1 MQLREQSG
9 PARGGGPDG
18 DDGPDGDAPG
28 GGRWLDR
35 VLGPDDAADPRRRAA
50 RRGVVGV
57 LVGAVIMLVAA
68 TALAATGSGPA
79 VLGLSGS
86 SSGPAGA
93 PASAQEEED
102 EGPPPLTTQPGSCLT
117 WSRDDAG
124 DVREVDCAQSHLFES
139 VGAVNAAQP
148 PGAPFPADPAWQ
160 QLVTDQCT
168 PQASTYLQGRLDP
181 AGRYKAGAL
190 KPTQAAWDAGDRTV
204 RCGLQAPG
212 RTGALFSS
220 TGRVT
225 EADQA
230 VVYDAGTC
238 LGLAGKEVSDP
249 TACSETHAAEVA
261 GTVDLGTQFTGD
273 FPSVD
278 EQDNYLQPTCQRIAE
293 QYVGSAQKLTDSKLT
308 VYWTNLAEE
317 SWTAGTRRVSCNLGS
332 LLSDSSGFAPLTGK
346 AADGV
351 TIGGEA
357 PATTAPSLRPGAPAS
372 VPGTSTTA
380 PAPQGGGAAGGA
392 AGGADGGAAGGAAG
406 GSASQ
411 PGGGQQPGVQV
422 PSVPVP
428 GLGGS

>member
-1 MQLREQSG
+1 MLLRERQSG
-9 PARGGGPDG
+9 PAGDGGPDG
-18 DDGPDGDAPG
+18 DDNATDRDARG
-28 GGRWLDR
+28 MDRWLDR
-35 VLGPDDAADPRRRAA
+35 VLGADDSRDPRRRAF

-57 LVGAVIMLVAA
+57 LAGALIMLIAA
-68 TALAATGSGPA
+68 TALAATGSGPD
-79 VLGLSGS
+79 VLGLAGS

-93 PASAQEEED
+93 PASSGDDD
-102 EGPPPLTTQPGSCLT
+102 EPPPLTTQPGSCLT

-168 PQASTYLQGRLDP
+168 PQARTYLQGRLDP

-212 RTGALFSS
+212 RTGALFAS
-220 TGRVT
+220 TARVAD
-225 EADQA
+225 ADQA
-230 VVYDAGTC
+230 VVFDQGTC

-249 TACSETHAAEVA
+249 TSCSQPHAAEVA
-261 GTVDLGTQFTGD
+261 GTVDLGTQFRQG

-332 LLSDSSGFAPLTGK
+332 LLADSSGFAPLTGK

-357 PATTAPSLRPGAPAS
+357 PASVPSLRPGAPAS
-372 VPGTSTTA
+372 SPETSSAA
-380 PAPQGGGAAGGA
+380 PAPE
-392 AGGADGGAAGGAAG
+392 GGAAG
-406 GSASQ
+406 GSAVQ
-411 PGGGQQPGVQV
+411 PGTGQQPGIQV
-422 PSVPVP
+422 PSLPVP
-428 GLGGS
+428 GLGGG

>member
-1 MQLREQSG
+1 MQLRERQSG
-9 PARGGGPDG
+9 PAGPD
-18 DDGPDGDAPG
+18 DDNTDRDARG
-28 GGRWLDR
+28 VDRWLDR

-68 TALAATGSGPA
+68 TALAATGTGPD
-79 VLGLSGS
+79 VLGIAGS

-93 PASAQEEED
+93 PSSSD
-102 EGPPPLTTQPGSCLT
+102 DDDDGPPPLTTQPGSCLT

-139 VGAVNAAQP
+139 VGAVTAAQP

-168 PQASTYLQGRLDP
+168 PQARNYLQGRLDP

-225 EADQA
+225 DADQA
-230 VVYDAGTC
+230 VVFDAGTC

-261 GTVDLGTQFTGD
+261 GIVDLGTQFRGG

-317 SWTAGTRRVSCNLGS
+317 SWTAGTRRVTCNLGS
-332 LLSDSSGFAPLTGK
+332 LLADSSGFAPLTGK

-357 PATTAPSLRPGAPAS
+357 PATTPSLRPGAPAT
-372 VPGTSTTA
+372 VPGTTTAA
-380 PAPQGGGAAGGA
+380 PAPESGAAGG
-392 AGGADGGAAGGAAG
+392 GGGTAT
-406 GSASQ
+406 Q
-411 PGGGQQPGVQV
+411 PGAGQQPGVQV
-422 PSVPVP
+422 PSLPVP
-428 GLGGS
+428 GLGGG